1 MYMNLLFIIFA
12 LITSLLAILF
22 DGLYIRRKRISG
34 VRIYL
39 FKRLFFIL
47 MFLSMLSL
55 SIGVILTVLS

>member
-1 MYMNLLFIIFA
+1 MFMNLLFIVIA
-12 LITSLLAILF
+12 LITSLFGILF
-22 DGLYIRRKRISG
+22 DGLYMRRKRISG